1 MLPDM
6 VPLVSVI
13 VIDQLLA
20 GDNAIVVGLIA
31 ARIPAERRRQVIVI
45 GIVVAMVCR
54 ITFAALAVQLLAI
67 VGLLLAGGLLLLWVA
82 WKMWRDKVDHH
93 RSSIIRHRNMLDF
106 I

>member
-1 MLPDM
+1 M
-6 VPLVSVI
+6 VALVSVI
-13 VIDQLLA
+13 VIDLLLA

-31 ARIPAERRRQVIVI
+31 AGIPAKRRRQVIMV

-54 ITFAALAVQLLAI
+54 ITFAAVAVQLLAI

-93 RSSIIRHRNMLDF
+93 RSSIIRYRNMLDF